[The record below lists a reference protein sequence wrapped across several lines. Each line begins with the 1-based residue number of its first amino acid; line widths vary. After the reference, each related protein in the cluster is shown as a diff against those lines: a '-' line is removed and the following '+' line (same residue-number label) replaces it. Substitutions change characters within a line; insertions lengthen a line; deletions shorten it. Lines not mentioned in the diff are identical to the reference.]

1 MTRKDK
7 EAFVLVIPVRN
18 PQDQKVID
26 YSCIE
31 AILHETVRSLTQ
43 QSYSHTHIVI
53 VCHKIP
59 SWGGT
64 IGNNVTFLNVSNIPA
79 FPANKN
85 PVRVDKGLK
94 YIIGI
99 LYAKNNLNPDLIMP
113 MDADDYVNVKLAS
126 KLVKKDKFN
135 RFNSNRDGYI
145 LKKGLHVNLQI
156 AADYSV
162 NYEVAY
168 LVEEFDRTCGSCRVF
183 KTDAL
188 MKSIETIDVDIASR
202 FSYWPL
208 RSQNAS
214 VTVPAEPVMWLSDIS
229 QPHYLSEN
237 NIVNIL
243 GRHIKQS
250 PYFKLAPLNFVGAAK
265 GCGHGNHDGPKQ
277 GEVHMDKIIGNISA
291 QQFCSNFGILNKNY
305 LKPTHK
311 KINLGFLTN
320 KSLLF

>member
-1 MTRKDK
+1 MTRRDQ

-18 PQDQKVID
+18 PQDKKVVN

-31 AILHETVRSLTQ
+31 AVLHETVRSLTQ
-43 QSYSHTHIVI
+43 QTYSPTHIII

-59 SWGGT
+59 SWAGA

-79 FPANKN
+79 FLPNTN

-99 LYAKNNLNPDLIMP
+99 LYAKYTLNPGLIMP

-126 KLVKKDKFN
+126 KLANKGKFN
-135 RFNSNRDGYI
+135 KEVDGYI
-145 LKKGLHVNLQI
+145 LKKGLHIKLQI
-156 AADYSV
+156 SADYSV
-162 NYEVAY
+162 NYEAAY
-168 LVEEFDRTCGSCRVF
+168 LVKEFDRTCGSCRVF

-188 MKSIETIDVDIASR
+188 MKSIKAIDIDIASK
-202 FSYWPL
+202 FSCWPL

-243 GRHIKQS
+243 GRHINQGA
-250 PYFKLAPLNFVGAAK
+250 YFNLVPLAFVGAAK

-277 GEVHMDKIIGNISA
+277 GEVHMDKSIRTVSA
-291 QQFCSNFGILNKNY
+291 QQFCSDFGILNENY
-305 LKPTHK
+305 SKPAHK
-311 KINLGFLTN
+311 KINLRFLTN
-320 KSLLF
+320 GFPSL